1 MKSLQQYPPDPTPT
15 THVNSP
21 FIQGVCMKE
30 LETVRQN
37 VAGRTGFQCMKTYTT
52 RHYQLK
58 NCVLHFDDEADW
70 LQLAF
75 VNDN

>member
-1 MKSLQQYPPDPTPT
+1 
-15 THVNSP
+15 
-21 FIQGVCMKE
+21 MKE